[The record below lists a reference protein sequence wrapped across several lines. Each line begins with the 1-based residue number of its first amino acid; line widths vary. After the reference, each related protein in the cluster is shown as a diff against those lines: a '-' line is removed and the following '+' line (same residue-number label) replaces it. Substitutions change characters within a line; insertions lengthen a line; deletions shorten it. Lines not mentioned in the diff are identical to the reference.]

1 MCHYSAYGITKVHL
15 ELLGNYYQSKYGV
28 DFRSLRYPGIISSL
42 TPPVGMGHD
51 GLRGSTMARN
61 VCSLQ
66 VLALR
71 LTTNSGNILF
81 VVGVV
86 HVMPLFPFF
95 FLIFTLGKLSLPG
108 TSSFVGETLPGE
120 SIFAHKY
127 LQNIELSL
135 NPA

>member
-81 VVGVV
+81 VVD
-86 HVMPLFPFF
+86 
-95 FLIFTLGKLSLPG
+95 
-108 TSSFVGETLPGE
+108 TSRGIYIRT
-120 SIFAHKY
+120 
-127 LQNIELSL
+127 
-135 NPA
+135 